1 MYNQAS
7 WGGKMKFT
15 TFSLKFAVSLLSVCL
30 VSTYVGG
37 DLLIH
42 NDPTNTSQKIGPDGE
57 KFKLALEVICDEK
70 RGFCEL
76 KRVMVDQQ
84 EETYVTVSSPSIS
97 QKGIHSPGFV
107 KTYYLRKT
115 DNFNMRSHIKI
126 ADSPP
131 PIIG

>member
-1 MYNQAS
+1 
-7 WGGKMKFT
+7 MKFT
-15 TFSLKFAVSLLSVCL
+15 TFSLKLAVSLLSVCL

-42 NDPTNTSQKIGPDGE
+42 NDLANTSQKIGPDGE
-57 KFKLALEVICDEK
+57 KFKLTLEVICDEK

-76 KRVMVDQQ
+76 KKVVAEHQ
-84 EETYVTVSSPSIS
+84 EETYLTVSSPSIS
-97 QKGIHSPGFV
+97 QKEIYSPGFV
-107 KTYYLRKT
+107 KTYYLKKT